1 VTETGH
7 GASGGSASRAWAAEL
22 DAMEAHLASQRA
34 AFASRGASVPAVR
47 HPTPLDE
54 LGPLPEEL
62 RGRAEALL
70 AATRALEGSVA
81 EARASLVAAVRSAE
95 RTGWRAAAFV
105 DARA

>member
-1 VTETGH
+1 MTGTGL
-7 GASGGSASRAWAAEL
+7 GAGGDGAVQAWAAEL
-22 DAMEAHLASQRA
+22 DAMEAHLADQRA
-34 AFASRGASVPAVR
+34 AFASRGAAAPAVR
-47 HPTPLDE
+47 HPTPLEE

-95 RTGWRAAAFV
+95 RTGRRAAAFV
-105 DARA
+105 DAQA